1 MAREMRIR
9 PSDLVGLEADP
20 LTIFCFDRAVNAFGE
35 ALLFELKDIE
45 AKTKKEAQTKQKK
58 ILAKWLPEAR
68 PGRPT
73 SRRR

>member
-9 PSDLVGLEADP
+9 PSDLVGLDVDD
-20 LTIFCFDRAVNAFGE
+20 LTRYCFDRAINAFGD
-35 ALLFELKDIE
+35 ALLAELKNIE
-45 AKTKKEAQTKQKK
+45 AKTKKEAESKTKK

-68 PGRPT
+68 RAGQP